1 MNEDFEDFLR
11 ALHEAGA
18 RFLIVGA
25 HALAVH
31 GVPRA
36 TGDLDVWIARDE
48 DNVERVWRALE
59 MFGAPTDALGITRSD
74 LLEADMVVQLGLP
87 PRRIDLM
94 TGLSGI
100 DFDQAWENR
109 VLVPVSDVEVPFIGR
124 EALLENKRATGRLRD
139 RSDVEE
145 LTRAEDE

>member
-1 MNEDFEDFLR
+1 M
-11 ALHEAGA
+11 
-18 RFLIVGA
+18 GA

-48 DNVERVWRALE
+48 ENIERVWRALDA
-59 MFGAPTDALGITRSD
+59 FGAPIEALGITRDD
-74 LLEADMVVQLGLP
+74 LLAADMVVQLGLP

-94 TGLSGI
+94 TGLTGI
-100 DFDQAWENR
+100 AFERAWESR

-145 LTRAEDE
+145 LTRVACAPAPDDPDSADAPPDPAG